1 MRLWAELVPDQVTFK
16 NCYRVRKL
24 MGDEDEATP
33 VPHCSTF
40 MKRPGLFLRVCPCH
54 FAGLA
59 SLGSDALQ
67 TSERL
72 PRTMRSDTDREDV
85 FCLVKSEMAS
95 TTLSQPAL
103 LVWPS
108 VLRAA
113 SSQFIRDVNTTRKVD
128 QPKMD
133 PDRRSELE
141 RLAGSIQRDFPHMRR
156 AVAWYKTMLARTDA
170 PAPLDYPQLTF
181 LQNAPADDPPL
192 DVMLGERRA
201 QQKPHP
207 LQVVFHRR

>member
-1 MRLWAELVPDQVTFK
+1 MWAELSPDQVSFK
-16 NCYRVRKL
+16 NCYRIRKL
-24 MGDEDEATP
+24 MGDEDESTP
-33 VPHCSTF
+33 VPHCFTF
-40 MKRPGLFLRVCPCH
+40 MKRQGLFLGACPCCL
-54 FAGLA
+54 AGLA
-59 SLGSDALQ
+59 SLGSDALPV
-67 TSERL
+67 SERL
-72 PRTMRSDTDREDV
+72 PRAMRSDADRGDDV

-156 AVAWYKTMLARTDA
+156 AVGWYKAVLARTDT
-170 PAPLDYPQLTF
+170 PAPVDYPQLTF
-181 LQNAPADDPPL
+181 LQNAPADDPPV
-192 DVMLGERRA
+192 DSMIGARRA
-201 QQKPHP
+201 KQKPHP
-207 LQVVFHRR
+207 LQVVFHRH